1 MSSTGPLSN
10 TGPTSSTA
18 APDPTPD
25 PVQPDTTRRRALTLL
40 GAGGLAAVVAACTSG
55 GETTTTSTTTT
66 EASTTT
72 TTGATSTTAAAA
84 ASEADCSVETPQET
98 GGPYPA
104 DGTNGPNVL
113 TQDGVVRRDITTSF
127 GDYSGTA
134 EGVPLQ
140 IDLRVL
146 DSGAGCAPLGGAAVY
161 LWHADRDGNYSIYS
175 QGVTDQNYLRGV
187 QVADDAGRL
196 TFTSIFP
203 GCYDGRWPHIH
214 FEVYETQ
221 AAATSGRNA
230 ILTSQI
236 ALPATADEAAYAT
249 SGYEDSVQNLS
260 RVSLE
265 SDNVFRDG
273 AEAQTPTVAGDAG
286 SGFTITMDVV
296 V

>member
-1 MSSTGPLSN
+1 MSSLDP
-10 TGPTSSTA
+10 
-18 APDPTPD
+18 APDD
-25 PVQPDTTRRRALTLL
+25 QPDTDDRPAPSRRRALTLL
-40 GAGGLAAVVAACTSG
+40 GAGGLAAVMAACSSGNGTADTTSS
-55 GETTTTSTTTT
+55 TSTSTT
-66 EASTTT
+66 
-72 TTGATSTTAAAA
+72 ATSTTPTAGVTG
-84 ASEADCSVETPQET
+84 EADCSVETPQET

-127 GDYSGTA
+127 GEYSGTA

-146 DSGAGCAPLGGAAVY
+146 DSGAGCAPLAGAAVY
-161 LWHADRDGNYSIYS
+161 LWHADRNGDYSIYS
-175 QGVTDQNYLRGV
+175 QDLSDQNYLRGV
-187 QVADDAGRL
+187 QVADDAGAL

-236 ALPATADEAAYAT
+236 ALPATADEQAYAT
-249 SGYEDSVQNLS
+249 TGYEDSVENLS
-260 RVSLE
+260 RISLS

-273 AEAQTPTVAGDAG
+273 AEAQTPTVSGDAA
-286 SGFTITMDVV
+286 SGFTIAMDVV

>member
-1 MSSTGPLSN
+1 MSTDHLHDHSEN
-10 TGPTSSTA
+10 A
-18 APDPTPD
+18 VR
-25 PVQPDTTRRRALTLL
+25 PVPTRRRALALL
-40 GAGGLAAVVAACTSG
+40 GGGSLAAVLAACSSGSTDGTSS
-55 GETTTTSTTTT
+55 TTSSSTTTSSSS
-66 EASTTT
+66 STT
-72 TTGATSTTAAAA
+72 TTAAAA
-84 ASEADCSVETPQET
+84 GATDADCSVETPEET

-113 TQDGVVRRDITTSF
+113 TEEGVVRRDITTSF
-127 GDYSGTA
+127 GGLSGTA
-134 EGVPLQ
+134 DGVPLQ

-146 DSGAGCAPLGGAAVY
+146 DSGAGCAPLAGAAVY
-161 LWHADRDGNYSIYS
+161 LWHADRDGNYSLYS

-187 QVADDAGRL
+187 QVADDAGSL
-196 TFTSIFP
+196 TFTSVFP

-236 ALPATADEAAYAT
+236 ALPETADAEAYAT

-260 RVSLE
+260 RTSLE

-273 AEAQTPTVAGDAG
+273 AEAQTPDVSGDAT
-286 SGFTITMDVV
+286 SGFTISMDIVV
-296 V
+296 

>member
-1 MSSTGPLSN
+1 MSIDAGLDDTHRS
-10 TGPTSSTA
+10 
-18 APDPTPD
+18 DR
-25 PVQPDTTRRRALTLL
+25 PDTSRRRALTLL

-55 GETTTTSTTTT
+55 GEST
-66 EASTTT
+66 
-72 TTGATSTTAAAA
+72 ATSTTAAESTTTTTA
-84 ASEADCSVETPQET
+84 ASTSATAGAATDEVDCSVETPQET

-127 GDYSGTA
+127 GESSGTA

-146 DSGAGCAPLGGAAVY
+146 DAGAGCAPLAGAAAY
-161 LWHADRDGNYSIYS
+161 LWHADRDGAYSLYS
-175 QGVTDQNYLRGV
+175 QGLSDQNYLRGV

-236 ALPATADEAAYAT
+236 ALPAAADEAAYGAA
-249 SGYEDSVQNLS
+249 GYEDSVRNLS

-286 SGFTITMDVV
+286 SGFTITMDIVV
-296 V
+296 

>member
-1 MSSTGPLSN
+1 MSTDHLHDHSEN
-10 TGPTSSTA
+10 A
-18 APDPTPD
+18 VR
-25 PVQPDTTRRRALTLL
+25 PVPTRRRALALL
-40 GAGGLAAVVAACTSG
+40 GGGSLAAVLAACSSGSTDGTSS
-55 GETTTTSTTTT
+55 TTSSSTTTSSSSS
-66 EASTTT
+66 ST
-72 TTGATSTTAAAA
+72 TTAAAA
-84 ASEADCSVETPQET
+84 GATDADCSVETPEET

-113 TQDGVVRRDITTSF
+113 TEEGVVRRDITTSF
-127 GDYSGTA
+127 GGLSGTA
-134 EGVPLQ
+134 DGVPLQ

-146 DSGAGCAPLGGAAVY
+146 DSGAGCAPLAGAAVY
-161 LWHADRDGNYSIYS
+161 LWHADRDGNYSLYS

-187 QVADDAGRL
+187 QVADDAGSL
-196 TFTSIFP
+196 TFTSVFP

-236 ALPATADEAAYAT
+236 ALPETADAEAYAT

-260 RVSLE
+260 RTSLE

-273 AEAQTPTVAGDAG
+273 AEAQTPDVSGDAT
-286 SGFTITMDVV
+286 SGFTISMDIVV
-296 V
+296 